1 MNAARAACQNRLCA
15 NAVRHHSRQR
25 ARVRRDTPNS
35 CDSRAARGG
44 VAPCSMAE
52 INTTIVAR
60 YTRRRRNRSD
70 GGVLRWRHPSTAQQ
84 KLNRRQYVSL
94 SSPAG
99 RPLALR

>member
-25 ARVRRDTPNS
+25 ATVRRDTPKS
-35 CDSRAARGG
+35 CDNCATRGG

-60 YTRRRRNRSD
+60 YTRPRRNRSD
-70 GGVLRWRHPSTAQQ
+70 AGVLRCRHPSTAQQ
-84 KLNRRQYVSL
+84 KLDRRQYACL
-94 SSPAG
+94 SRPAG